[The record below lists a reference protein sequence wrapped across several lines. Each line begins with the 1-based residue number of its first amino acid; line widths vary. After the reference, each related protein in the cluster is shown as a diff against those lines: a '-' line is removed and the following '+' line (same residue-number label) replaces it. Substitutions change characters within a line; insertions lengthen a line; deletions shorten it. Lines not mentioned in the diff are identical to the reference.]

1 MPPPPPPAPTP
12 KNVPGSMCQ
21 YNPFHKVKSGRLK
34 IHMTKCRREHAPRRL
49 KPCPST
55 KDHMAP
61 ANAEDYQRHLATCP
75 DRSSTFCTATRDDP
89 DPPFDLRDL

>member
-1 MPPPPPPAPTP
+1 
-12 KNVPGSMCQ
+12 MCP

>member
-1 MPPPPPPAPTP
+1 MPPPPPAPTP

-49 KPCPST
+49 KPCPFT